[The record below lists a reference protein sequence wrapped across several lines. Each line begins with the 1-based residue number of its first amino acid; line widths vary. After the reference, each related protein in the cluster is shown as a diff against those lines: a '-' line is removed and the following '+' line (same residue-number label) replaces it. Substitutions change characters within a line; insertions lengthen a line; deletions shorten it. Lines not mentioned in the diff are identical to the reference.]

1 MSIFWGA
8 AVQAED
14 SMCKSPEAAVCLGC
28 SGDSKES
35 DELKRRDLSD
45 RWQEMRTGQM
55 TVAVAGTF
63 QELGIK
69 EMLLNKS
76 LKPRD
81 YKHG

>member
-1 MSIFWGA
+1 MFSAIAGSVA
-8 AVQAED
+8 GMNKGGSSVR
-14 SMCKSPEAAVCLGC
+14 
-28 SGDSKES
+28 GDSKES
-35 DELKRRDLSD
+35 NELKRRDLSD

>member
-1 MSIFWGA
+1 MEHQLLLQPSLDAHSQGH
-8 AVQAED
+8 
-14 SMCKSPEAAVCLGC
+14 
-28 SGDSKES
+28 KES
-35 DELKRRDLSD
+35 DQLKRRDLSD

-55 TVAVAGTF
+55 TVAMAGTF